1 MKEEMYVIV
10 TIRGWDGNR
19 ILGVF
24 SNEEAAR
31 AAKDEYHK
39 DINGEKEKQFLQD
52 EEFMFDFV
60 ELNRSSCGS
69 SMVVNSSSIDQG
81 CTFRNHLY
89 NAYDE

>member
-1 MKEEMYVIV
+1 
-10 TIRGWDGNR
+10 
-19 ILGVF
+19 
-24 SNEEAAR
+24 
-31 AAKDEYHK
+31 
-39 DINGEKEKQFLQD
+39 
-52 EEFMFDFV
+52 MFDFV